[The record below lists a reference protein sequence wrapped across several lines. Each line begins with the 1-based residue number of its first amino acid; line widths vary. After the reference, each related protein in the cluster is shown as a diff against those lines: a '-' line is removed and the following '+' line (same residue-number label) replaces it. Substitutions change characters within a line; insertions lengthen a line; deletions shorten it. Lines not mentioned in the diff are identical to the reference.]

1 MRAEP
6 AYKLKT
12 FYGRLQHL
20 FVVDLPQE
28 PQAGLERPT
37 TVVLAGITTC
47 KINAIHEALDIHYYI
62 KESSTE
68 SIIDVTCVQCLVGQ
82 VQYAANRWA
91 IIDRS
96 GSLSRAVWVP
106 D

>member
-6 AYKLKT
+6 AYKLKM
-12 FYGRLQHL
+12 FYGHRQHL

-28 PQAGLERPT
+28 LQVGLECPI
-37 TVVLAGITTC
+37 TVILAGIMPC
-47 KINAIHEALDIHYYI
+47 KINAAHKTLDIHYYI

-68 SIIDVTCVQCLVGQ
+68 SIVDMTCVQCLVGQ
-82 VQYAANRWA
+82 VQYVENRWA
-91 IIDRS
+91 IIDCS
-96 GSLSRAVWVP
+96 GSLSHAVWVT

>member
-28 PQAGLERPT
+28 PQVGLERPT
-37 TVVLAGITTC
+37 TVILAGITPC
-47 KINAIHEALDIHYYI
+47 KINAAHEMLDIHYYI
-62 KESSTE
+62 RESSTE
-68 SIIDVTCVQCLVGQ
+68 SIVDVTCVQCLVGW
-82 VQYAANRWA
+82 VQYAENHWA
-91 IIDRS
+91 IINRS
-96 GSLSRAVWVP
+96 GSLSRVVWVLE
-106 D
+106 